1 METTV
6 AKLTPDDRPQLVN
19 GAVTPGA
26 SKRPHKPRASEG
38 VARYFLAKDGSTPA
52 KPELGEEAQSES
64 DALIKAFRSKG
75 GVIYVVTAFRA
86 EAEVQGGNPI
96 LVKRPLEK

>member
-1 METTV
+1 METAVT
-6 AKLTPDDRPQLVN
+6 KLMSDDRPQVVN

-26 SKRPHKPRASEG
+26 SKRPRRPRASEE

-75 GVIYVVTAFRA
+75 GVIYVVTAYRA

>member
-6 AKLTPDDRPQLVN
+6 AKLTQDDRPKLVS
-19 GAVTPGA
+19 GAATPGTP
-26 SKRPHKPRASEG
+26 KRPRKQRASEE

-96 LVKRPLEK
+96 LVKRPIEK

>member
-1 METTV
+1 METAV
-6 AKLTPDDRPQLVN
+6 AKLTPDHPQSDRQQL
-19 GAVTPGA
+19 AITATPM
-26 SKRPHKPRASEG
+26 RPRKPRASEE

-75 GVIYVVTAFRA
+75 VIYVVTAFRA